1 MSDIEI
7 TKVLQQM
14 RVMAAKAEGIQPAE
28 VTGSEK
34 VDFSKIMK
42 DSINNVN
49 AVQKESARLSEA
61 YQAGDPGADVTSVM
75 IAMQKASVS
84 FTAMTQVRN
93 KLVDAYQEIMRMSI

>member
-14 RVMAAKAEGIQPAE
+14 RVMATKAEGLKPAE
-28 VTGSEK
+28 VAGSEK
-34 VDFSKIMK
+34 VDFSAVLK

-49 AVQKESARLSEA
+49 AIQKESTNLK
-61 YQAGDPGADVTSVM
+61 QAFQEGDPGADITSVM
-75 IAMQKASVS
+75 IAMQKANVS